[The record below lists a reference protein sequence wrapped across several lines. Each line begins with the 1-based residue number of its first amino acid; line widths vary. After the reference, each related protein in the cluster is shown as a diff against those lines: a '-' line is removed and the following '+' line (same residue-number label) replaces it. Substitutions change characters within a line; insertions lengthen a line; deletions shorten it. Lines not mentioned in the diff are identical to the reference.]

1 MQVTNPPAAGAAG
14 ALGQALE
21 EQLDAIAIDSSVR
34 LRDRRPTEGLR
45 AVVAWLAAQMAL
57 LPNKEARPLRGQIGA
72 RVYERH
78 APRGGDRVTPEDEE
92 PGRVLRKDSKG
103 APRDGC
109 YTDEGKGDQ
118 PQQVTPSPPSH

>member
-21 EQLDAIAIDSSVR
+21 EQLNAIAIDSSVR
-34 LRDRRPTEGLR
+34 LRDRRPTAGVR
-45 AVVAWLAAQMAL
+45 AVVAWLAEQMAL
-57 LPNKEARPLRGQIGA
+57 LPGKETRLLRRQLGA

-78 APRGGDRVTPEDEE
+78 APRGGDRVAPEDEE
-92 PGRVLRKDSKG
+92 PGRQLRKDSKG

-109 YTDEGKGDQ
+109 YTDEDKDDQ
-118 PQQVTPSPPSH
+118 PQQVTPPPFH